1 MHNPT
6 DRVLK
11 WLPLVL
17 LLFLFL
23 IDRDNVLH
31 VSIYIFILIFYT
43 IILIFKILDA
53 KRMWH
58 NEFDVEGISK
68 KSSVD
73 KVAELSDELKKQ
85 EN

>member
-1 MHNPT
+1 MIVM
-6 DRVLK
+6 RKIIK

-31 VSIYIFILIFYT
+31 VSIYIFTLIFYT

-58 NEFDVEGISK
+58 NEFDVEEISK
-68 KSSVD
+68 KSSVN

>member
-1 MHNPT
+1 M
-6 DRVLK
+6 RKIIK

-23 IDRDNVLH
+23 IDRDNVIH
-31 VSIYIFILIFYT
+31 VSIYIFTLIFYT

-58 NEFDVEGISK
+58 NEFDVEEISK

-73 KVAELSDELKKQ
+73 KVSELSDELKKQ

>member
-1 MHNPT
+1 MIVM
-6 DRVLK
+6 RKIIK

-31 VSIYIFILIFYT
+31 VSIYIFTLIFYT

-58 NEFDVEGISK
+58 NEFDVEEISK

>member
-1 MHNPT
+1 MIVM
-6 DRVLK
+6 RKIIK

-31 VSIYIFILIFYT
+31 VSIYIFTLIFYT

-58 NEFDVEGISK
+58 NEFDVEEISK

-73 KVAELSDELKKQ
+73 KVAELSDDLKKQ

>member
-1 MHNPT
+1 MIVM
-6 DRVLK
+6 RKIIK

-23 IDRDNVLH
+23 IDRDNVIH
-31 VSIYIFILIFYT
+31 VSIYIFTLIFYT

-58 NEFDVEGISK
+58 NEFDVEEISK

-73 KVAELSDELKKQ
+73 KVSELSDELKKQ

>member
-1 MHNPT
+1 MIVM
-6 DRVLK
+6 RKIIK

-31 VSIYIFILIFYT
+31 VSIYIFTLIFYT

>member
-1 MHNPT
+1 MIVM
-6 DRVLK
+6 RKIIK

-23 IDRDNVLH
+23 IDRDNVIH
-31 VSIYIFILIFYT
+31 VSIYIFTLIFYT

-58 NEFDVEGISK
+58 NEFDVEEISK
-68 KSSVD
+68 KSSVN

>member
-1 MHNPT
+1 M
-6 DRVLK
+6 RKIIK

-31 VSIYIFILIFYT
+31 VSIYIFTLIFYT

-58 NEFDVEGISK
+58 NEFDVEEISK

>member
-1 MHNPT
+1 M
-6 DRVLK
+6 RKIIK

-31 VSIYIFILIFYT
+31 VSIYIFTLIFYT

>member
-1 MHNPT
+1 MIVM
-6 DRVLK
+6 RKIIK

-23 IDRDNVLH
+23 IDRDNVIH
-31 VSIYIFILIFYT
+31 VSIYIFTLIFYT

-58 NEFDVEGISK
+58 NEFDVEEISK

>member
-1 MHNPT
+1 MIVM
-6 DRVLK
+6 RKIIK

-31 VSIYIFILIFYT
+31 VSIYIFTLIFYT

-58 NEFDVEGISK
+58 NEFDVEEISK
-68 KSSVD
+68 KSRVN
-73 KVAELSDELKKQ
+73 KVAELSDESKKQ

>member
-1 MHNPT
+1 MIVM
-6 DRVLK
+6 RKIIK

-58 NEFDVEGISK
+58 NEFDVEEISK